1 MASVQSSKAGKYAR
15 RGMPEDEAPEHVEST
30 GELLIKQLV
39 QKQTNTNVTLRQQ
52 LQQKKEFERGVGFV
66 TLDEMG
72 LGTSSLQEFEEKQRK
87 IEKMLEMERRGQAR
101 EKMRSSQIEEQLI
114 KASGDSQFSLQ
125 GRAVRRQELEL
136 ALSVKPDSLETR
148 LYQFALRGERVCET
162 ETITRLPGHPIHQL
176 AAMEKNLVESAD
188 PQALARTYRRKRR
201 QLVTSQA
208 QPQGAHNKAPDR
220 QQSLWDATESPV
232 VVEKRPRLPQK
243 VVSCKKQAMYTVR
256 DGKIV
261 QLSAEH
267 GSGVDK
273 PASTAAEDSFSGQ
286 VFVALQPSVEK
297 PQVCD
302 RLTEEEIRKLPRF
315 HNYKQGEV
323 SKCF

>member
-1 MASVQSSKAGKYAR
+1 MF
-15 RGMPEDEAPEHVEST
+15 
-30 GELLIKQLV
+30 
-39 QKQTNTNVTLRQQ
+39 
-52 LQQKKEFERGVGFV
+52 LQ
-66 TLDEMG
+66 
-72 LGTSSLQEFEEKQRK
+72 
-87 IEKMLEMERRGQAR
+87 
-101 EKMRSSQIEEQLI
+101 
-114 KASGDSQFSLQ
+114 
-125 GRAVRRQELEL
+125 
-136 ALSVKPDSLETR
+136 
-148 LYQFALRGERVCET
+148 
-162 ETITRLPGHPIHQL
+162 
-176 AAMEKNLVESAD
+176 
-188 PQALARTYRRKRR
+188 
-201 QLVTSQA
+201 
-208 QPQGAHNKAPDR
+208 AHNKAPDR

-323 SKCF
+323 SKGLKIVFVDKLTIWRVGAENDIASCPGSSGHSQDGVQVSGTDGSPRPPTNVHSLQVICLAHRTTLGKSFTDEM

>member
-1 MASVQSSKAGKYAR
+1 MF
-15 RGMPEDEAPEHVEST
+15 
-30 GELLIKQLV
+30 
-39 QKQTNTNVTLRQQ
+39 
-52 LQQKKEFERGVGFV
+52 LQ
-66 TLDEMG
+66 
-72 LGTSSLQEFEEKQRK
+72 
-87 IEKMLEMERRGQAR
+87 
-101 EKMRSSQIEEQLI
+101 
-114 KASGDSQFSLQ
+114 
-125 GRAVRRQELEL
+125 
-136 ALSVKPDSLETR
+136 
-148 LYQFALRGERVCET
+148 
-162 ETITRLPGHPIHQL
+162 
-176 AAMEKNLVESAD
+176 
-188 PQALARTYRRKRR
+188 
-201 QLVTSQA
+201 
-208 QPQGAHNKAPDR
+208 AHNKAPDR

-323 SKCF
+323 SKEISNYSLSVILVTSCVTRNVSEPQKNNPSRISSHKLVDSDTGYNCSGDLKLQSQRDPEPQKNNPSRISSHKLVDSDTGYNCSGDLKLQSQRDPGNSTDDNLCHVTITNILVPTIMPSNFRTLRDENTCKDSDVRPQGRAISRKHCVLPN

>member
-1 MASVQSSKAGKYAR
+1 MPPIGGGRTRREASRPPIGGTRSEMASVQSSKAGKYAR

-125 GRAVRRQELEL
+125 
-136 ALSVKPDSLETR
+136 
-148 LYQFALRGERVCET
+148 
-162 ETITRLPGHPIHQL
+162 
-176 AAMEKNLVESAD
+176 
-188 PQALARTYRRKRR
+188 
-201 QLVTSQA
+201 
-208 QPQGAHNKAPDR
+208 
-220 QQSLWDATESPV
+220 
-232 VVEKRPRLPQK
+232 
-243 VVSCKKQAMYTVR
+243 
-256 DGKIV
+256 
-261 QLSAEH
+261 
-267 GSGVDK
+267 
-273 PASTAAEDSFSGQ
+273 
-286 VFVALQPSVEK
+286 
-297 PQVCD
+297 
-302 RLTEEEIRKLPRF
+302 
-315 HNYKQGEV
+315 
-323 SKCF
+323 